1 MSGWTGGIANRDWQR
16 DRRGP
21 DNGRIGLAEDVR
33 RILADWRADHGW
45 EPGSVWDARLG
56 RYVKRGELTCAV
68 PRV

>member
-21 DNGRIGLAEDVR
+21 DSGRIALVEDVR

-45 EPGSVWDARLG
+45 EPGLVWDARLG
-56 RYVKRGELTCAV
+56 WYVR
-68 PRV
+68 P